1 MVYRKTLCFSKVFT
15 GVESCATISISE
27 FKRGTQLDYNI
38 LEDQHQRQQEHLQ
51 RAYDRAVKNLLNSNC
66 NPFSVENLAEALAE
80 DDASYIV
87 ASALEKMDFDEAG
100 SLLYKITVNYWTQV
114 AELKAKTEP
123 Y

>member
-1 MVYRKTLCFSKVFT
+1 M
-15 GVESCATISISE
+15 
-27 FKRGTQLDYNI
+27 DYNI
-38 LEDQHQRQQEHLQ
+38 LEDQHQRQREHLQ

-80 DDASYIV
+80 DDSSYLV
-87 ASALEKMDFDEAG
+87 ASALEKMDFEEAG